1 MLKALK
7 GAAHNIRAWPIKLIV
22 AQSNFNFYKSVN
34 PDLSFQAKM
43 LRKQFLKKATKG
55 GIAGDTE

>member
-22 AQSNFNFYKSVN
+22 AQSNFNFYKQVN
-34 PDLSFQAKM
+34 PDLTFQ
-43 LRKQFLKKATKG
+43 
-55 GIAGDTE
+55 